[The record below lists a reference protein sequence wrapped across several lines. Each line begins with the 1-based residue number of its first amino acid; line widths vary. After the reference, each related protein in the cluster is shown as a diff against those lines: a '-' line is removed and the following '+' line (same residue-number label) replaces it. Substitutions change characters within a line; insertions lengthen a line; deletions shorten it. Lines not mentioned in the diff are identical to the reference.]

1 MQVATRKIVGG
12 QSVVEVYLQHGDLVL
27 MEHDLGPGVEAMF
40 ADSDLEYFLTVRR
53 DSLPRLV
60 AALEA
65 ELGHPLAAEPSEG
78 LGPLKEALLACFG
91 NGLEL
96 VPAYRSW
103 LTEQEI
109 PFETFLY

>member
-1 MQVATRKIVGG
+1 MEVATRKIVGG
-12 QSVVEVYLQHGDLVL
+12 QSVVEAYMQHGDLVL
-27 MEHDLGPGVEAMF
+27 MEHDLTPGVESIF
-40 ADSDLEYFLTVRR
+40 GDSDVEHFLTVRR
-53 DSLPRLV
+53 QSLPRLV

-65 ELGHPLAAEPSEG
+65 ELGHPLAAEPSESMW
-78 LGPLKEALLACFG
+78 PLKEALLACFG
-91 NGLEL
+91 SGPEL